1 MAFFYFYTNSQI
13 NVGGTTTFD
22 IGNDVNIKNG
32 VLNTDKIQGI
42 VKGDVNIESLQ
53 DTATYASTLSNIQFI
68 HLNTVL
74 QRLLKVFFSLL
85 TL

>member
-1 MAFFYFYTNSQI
+1 MAFFYFYANSEI
-13 NVGGTTTFD
+13 NVGGKTTLD

-53 DTATYASTLSNIQFI
+53 DTATYDSKQKNMGFNA
-68 HLNTVL
+68 
-74 QRLLKVFFSLL
+74 
-85 TL
+85 